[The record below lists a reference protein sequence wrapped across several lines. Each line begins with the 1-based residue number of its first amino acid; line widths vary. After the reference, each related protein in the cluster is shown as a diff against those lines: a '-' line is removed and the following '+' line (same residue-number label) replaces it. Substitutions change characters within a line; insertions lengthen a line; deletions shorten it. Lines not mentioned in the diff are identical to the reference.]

1 MPVYLKSQNIIKEW
15 VDYNNHLN
23 MAYYVLIFDQALE
36 VILEKFNMGAKSA
49 KTEKRSTMVVETN
62 TKYINEVQEGIE
74 IDIFLTFFDH
84 DKKRLHLK
92 MEMVEK
98 KTKKISASIE
108 WLSLYVNLETRKVT
122 EFESEKIIIM
132 DSFIKENKNNFNNEN
147 LKLEIIEKK
156 TKKVSA
162 SIEWLSLYVNLE
174 TRKVTEFENK
184 KVAIMNNFIEQNKN
198 NFNYEDIKFSSKLK
212 K

>member
-132 DSFIKENKNNFNNEN
+132 DSFIKENKKNFNNEN
-147 LKLEIIEKK
+147 LKL
-156 TKKVSA
+156 
-162 SIEWLSLYVNLE
+162 
-174 TRKVTEFENK
+174 
-184 KVAIMNNFIEQNKN
+184 
-198 NFNYEDIKFSSKLK
+198 SSKLRK
-212 K
+212 

>member
-1 MPVYLKSQNIIKEW
+1 MSVYLKSEKIIKEW

-23 MAYYVLIFDQALE
+23 MAYYVLIFDQACE
-36 VILEKFNMGAKSA
+36 VLLEKFKMGAESA

-62 TKYINEVQEGIE
+62 TKYISEIEEGNEV
-74 IDIFLTFFDH
+74 DVMLTFFDH
-84 DKKRLHLK
+84 DKKRLH
-92 MEMVEK
+92 
-98 KTKKISASIE
+98 
-108 WLSLYVNLETRKVT
+108 
-122 EFESEKIIIM
+122 
-132 DSFIKENKNNFNNEN
+132 

-184 KVAIMNNFIEQNKN
+184 KITIMNNFIEQNKN

>member
-108 WLSLYVNLETRKVT
+108 WLSLYVNLE
-122 EFESEKIIIM
+122 
-132 DSFIKENKNNFNNEN
+132 
-147 LKLEIIEKK
+147 
-156 TKKVSA
+156 A
-162 SIEWLSLYVNLE
+162 
-174 TRKVTEFENK
+174 RKVTEFENGK
-184 KVAIMNNFIEQNKN
+184 IEIMDHFIDQNKDCLL
-198 NFNYEDIKFSSKLK
+198 YTSDAADE
-212 K
+212 

>member
-1 MPVYLKSQNIIKEW
+1 MSVYLKSEKIIKEW

-23 MAYYVLIFDQALE
+23 MAYYVLIFDQACE
-36 VILEKFNMGAKSA
+36 VLLEKFKMGAESA

-62 TKYINEVQEGIE
+62 TKYISEVKEGNEV
-74 IDIFLTFFDH
+74 DTMLTFFDH
-84 DKKRLHLK
+84 DKKKLH
-92 MEMVEK
+92 
-98 KTKKISASIE
+98 
-108 WLSLYVNLETRKVT
+108 
-122 EFESEKIIIM
+122 
-132 DSFIKENKNNFNNEN
+132 

-184 KVAIMNNFIEQNKN
+184 KVTIMKNFIEQNKN

>member
-36 VILEKFNMGAKSA
+36 VILEKFKMGAKSA

-62 TKYINEVQEGIE
+62 TKYINEVQEGIV

-122 EFESEKIIIM
+122 EFESEKKIMM

-147 LKLEIIEKK
+147 LK
-156 TKKVSA
+156 
-162 SIEWLSLYVNLE
+162 
-174 TRKVTEFENK
+174 
-184 KVAIMNNFIEQNKN
+184 
-198 NFNYEDIKFSSKLK
+198 FSSKLRK
-212 K
+212 

>member
-92 MEMVEK
+92 LEMIEK

-147 LKLEIIEKK
+147 LKL
-156 TKKVSA
+156 
-162 SIEWLSLYVNLE
+162 
-174 TRKVTEFENK
+174 
-184 KVAIMNNFIEQNKN
+184 
-198 NFNYEDIKFSSKLK
+198 SSKLRK
-212 K
+212 